1 MINFLIFSLK
11 KLHNNSKCI
20 IFATENRRKGTQ
32 FFQNNQI
39 KMKKNDERFKNFI
52 QIVSKDDKPS
62 VKKAILKCCKVTKSC
77 YYLWFNGGAT
87 PSLRRREVINGIAFK
102 YNYPKVYEYAKGYN
116 YQKKL
121 ELC

>member
-1 MINFLIFSLK
+1 MYYL
-11 KLHNNSKCI
+11 C
-20 IFATENRRKGTQ
+20 NRKPPQRYTIY
-32 FFQNNQI
+32 QI

-62 VKKAILKCCKVTKSC
+62 VKKAILKYCKVTKSC

-87 PSLRRREVINGIAFK
+87 PSLKRREVINGIAFK